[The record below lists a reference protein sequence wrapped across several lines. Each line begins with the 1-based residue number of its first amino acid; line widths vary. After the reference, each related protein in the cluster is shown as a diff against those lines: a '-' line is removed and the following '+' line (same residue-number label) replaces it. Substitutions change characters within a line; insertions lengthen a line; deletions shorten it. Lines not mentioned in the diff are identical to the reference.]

1 MSFAS
6 NTRIC
11 VFNGTHNS
19 RDTRVDQRLRTWSS
33 LTLMS
38 AWLQRN
44 IRRRAART
52 HVRLTQRFSFRMRSA
67 ASLRAA
73 PAGNVPVAINNYTAH
88 GRVRPHTP
96 HPAPRQ
102 RERQR
107 HISFVYAVVG
117 ARG

>member
-1 MSFAS
+1 MSFAG
-6 NTRIC
+6 NTRIW
-11 VFNGTHNS
+11 VLNRTHNS
-19 RDTRVDQRLRTWSS
+19 RDARVDQRLRTRSG

-44 IRRRAART
+44 KRRRTARAPA
-52 HVRLTQRFSFRMRSA
+52 RLAQRFCFRMRTA
-67 ASLRAA
+67 AILRAA
-73 PAGNVPVAINNYTAH
+73 PAGNVPVAINNYTAN
-88 GRVRPHTP
+88 GGVRPHTP

-107 HISFVYAVVG
+107 HISLVDAVVG